1 MTQALHTLLEHA
13 QRQRDEALAAL
24 QQAESA
30 AEQMRLQA
38 EQLLSFQGEYDA
50 RHPARSGRSAPIE
63 LLRCH
68 VGFMQRLH
76 QAQTQQ
82 KGQLQAAQARVVR
95 QKQALMAMEMR
106 LAAVRKLVDRRSQE
120 RQRTANTLEQRRHD
134 EAAQQR
140 AWHTRAD
147 TASPQY

>member
-13 QRQRDEALAAL
+13 QRQRDEAQAAL

-30 AEQMRLQA
+30 EVHMRLQA
-38 EQLLSFQGEYDA
+38 EQLLAYQGEYDA
-50 RHPARSGRSAPIE
+50 RHPARSGRAAPIE
-63 LLRCH
+63 LLRCQ

-82 KGQLQAAQARVVR
+82 QGQLQAAQARVAR
-95 QKQALMAMEMR
+95 QKQALLALEMR
-106 LAAVRKLVDRRSQE
+106 LAAVRKLVDRRGQE
-120 RQRTANTLEQRRHD
+120 RQRAANSLEQRRHD

-140 AWHTRAD
+140 AWHTRAEA
-147 TASPQY
+147 ASTPH

>member
-30 AEQMRLQA
+30 EDKMRLQA
-38 EQLLSFQGEYDA
+38 EQLLAYQGEYDA
-50 RHPARSGRSAPIE
+50 RHPARTGHAAPIE

-76 QAQTQQ
+76 QAQAQQ
-82 KGQLQAAQARVVR
+82 QGQLQAAQARVVR
-95 QKQALMAMEMR
+95 QKQALLALEMR
-106 LAAVRKLVDRRSQE
+106 LAAVRKLMDRRSQE
-120 RQRTANTLEQRRHD
+120 RQRAANTLEQRRHD
-134 EAAQQR
+134 EATQQR
-140 AWHTRAD
+140 AWHTRAE
-147 TASPQY
+147 TTSAH

>member
-30 AEQMRLQA
+30 QAQLQLQA
-38 EQLLSFQGEYDA
+38 DQLDAYQGEYDA
-50 RHPARSGRSAPIE
+50 RHPARSGRAAPIE

-68 VGFMQRLH
+68 IGFMQRLH
-76 QAQTQQ
+76 QAQAQQ
-82 KGQLQAAQARVVR
+82 QGQLQAAQARVAR
-95 QKQALMAMEMR
+95 QKQTLLALEMR
-106 LAAVRKLVDRRSQE
+106 LAAVRKLADRRGQE
-120 RQRTANTLEQRRHD
+120 RQRAANTLEQRRHD

-147 TASPQY
+147 TATPQH

>member
-30 AEQMRLQA
+30 QAQLQLQA
-38 EQLLSFQGEYDA
+38 DQLDAYQGEYDA
-50 RHPARSGRSAPIE
+50 RHPARSGRAAPIE

-68 VGFMQRLH
+68 LGFMQRLH
-76 QAQTQQ
+76 QAQAQQ
-82 KGQLQAAQARVVR
+82 QGQLQAAQARVAR
-95 QKQALMAMEMR
+95 QKQALLALEMR
-106 LAAVRKLVDRRSQE
+106 LAAVRKLADRRGQE
-120 RQRTANTLEQRRHD
+120 RQRAANSLEQRRHD

-140 AWHTRAD
+140 AWHARSD
-147 TASPQY
+147 TASSQL

>member
-1 MTQALHTLLEHA
+1 MRQLLA
-13 QRQRDEALAAL
+13 KVNKARDLIQLGAY
-24 QQAESA
+24 QPGHDAELDTA
-30 AEQMRLQA
+30 VRLQPQMKRA
-38 EQLLSFQGEYDA
+38 AAAGHARA

>member
-30 AEQMRLQA
+30 QAQLQLQA
-38 EQLLSFQGEYDA
+38 DQLDAYQGEYDA
-50 RHPARSGRSAPIE
+50 RHPARSGRAAPIE

-68 VGFMQRLH
+68 LGFMQRLH
-76 QAQTQQ
+76 QAQALQQ
-82 KGQLQAAQARVVR
+82 GQLQAAQARVAR
-95 QKQALMAMEMR
+95 QKQTLLALEMR
-106 LAAVRKLVDRRSQE
+106 LAAVRKLADRRGQE
-120 RQRTANTLEQRRHD
+120 RQRAANTLEQRRHD

-140 AWHTRAD
+140 AWHARAD
-147 TASPQY
+147 AATPQH

>member
-13 QRQRDEALAAL
+13 QRERDEALAAL

-30 AEQMRLQA
+30 EAHQRQQA
-38 EQLLSFQGEYDA
+38 EQLLAYQGEYDA
-50 RHPARSGRSAPIE
+50 RHPARSGRAAPIE

-68 VGFMQRLH
+68 VGFMQRLQ

-82 KGQLQAAQARVVR
+82 QGQLKAAQGRVARQR
-95 QKQALMAMEMR
+95 QALLALEMR
-106 LAAVRKLVDRRSQE
+106 LAAVRKLVERRSQE
-120 RQRTANTLEQRRHD
+120 RQRSANTLEQRRHD

-147 TASPQY
+147 TASTQH